1 MELRVLRYFLTV
13 AKEQSFTKA
22 AEQLHITQPTL
33 SRQLAAFEEELGT
46 KLFVRKGKSVT
57 LTEEGILLKR
67 RALEILDMEER
78 TLEELKRA
86 DELIEGTV
94 TIGCGEFTVV
104 ETLAQICKS
113 FKEKYPLVQIVIHT
127 ATADSVYEMMEK
139 GLVDIGLYM
148 EPVDTEGLEYI
159 RIPDSDHWVVSM
171 CPDDPL
177 AEKEYV
183 EKQDLLDKPLI
194 IPERIGVQSELA
206 NWFGKDFDKIQ
217 ISFTSNLGTNAGIMV
232 ANGLGY
238 QVSIEGAAKYWR
250 EDLLVQR
257 RLYPPITVNTVI
269 AWRRNIPNSQA
280 VNKFIEEIN
289 AYQAYDSI

>member
-67 RALEILDMEER
+67 RALEILDLEER

-113 FKEKYPLVQIVIHT
+113 FKEKYPLVQIAIHT

-183 EKQDLLDKPLI
+183 GKQDLLDKPLI

-257 RLYPPITVNTVI
+257 RL
-269 AWRRNIPNSQA
+269 
-280 VNKFIEEIN
+280 
-289 AYQAYDSI
+289 